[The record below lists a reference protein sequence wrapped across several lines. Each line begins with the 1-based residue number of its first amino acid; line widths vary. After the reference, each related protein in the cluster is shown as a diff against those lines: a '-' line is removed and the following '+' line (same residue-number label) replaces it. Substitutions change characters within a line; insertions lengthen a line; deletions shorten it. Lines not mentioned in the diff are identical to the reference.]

1 MPADYVHEMSC
12 LVSEHMQYMLLTC
25 RTQGSL
31 WGREESG
38 GKRGEWREAGEGRR
52 EAEEG
57 RREEA
62 GENSMEKGKRGS
74 VTDLLYAL
82 QSKHGNIT
90 ACLYLQWCRYVSYV
104 CNVRCVHSTESQ

>member
-1 MPADYVHEMSC
+1 MSADYVHEMSC

-31 WGREESG
+31 WGREVSG
-38 GKRGEWREAGEGRR
+38 GKRGEWREAG
-52 EAEEG
+52 EG

-104 CNVRCVHSTESQ
+104 CNVRCVRSTESQ